1 MTPQEVVEVAEEP
14 LCHAASEIQAG
25 GYWTKTMVPHSLPSS
40 CPHRTAAKA
49 VAAAKA
55 ALATLPP
62 PFHQHC
68 RVQLCRQAPA
78 PVPVP
83 PHAAAS
89 QELGQ
94 KRSHTWAR

>member
-1 MTPQEVVEVAEEP
+1 MTQEGVEVAEEP
-14 LCHAASEIQAG
+14 LCRAASEIQAG

-40 CPHRTAAKA
+40 CPHRTEAKA
-49 VAAAKA
+49 VAATKA